1 MHNFTRQAPLSEQQL
16 AERQA
21 WYDEQMTE
29 AANVNAAAMLAKQQ
43 QDTAEFQ
50 NRLVEATGLP
60 ETTLQAIKAW
70 LQHNA

>member
-16 AERQA
+16 A
-21 WYDEQMTE
+21 E